1 MVAFSISSTH
11 GGSGVRHM
19 GIATS
24 MVYNRRHHHREKL
37 DAAVVRMGVLGC
49 ASIALRRVIPAMK
62 EAENVEL
69 RAVASR
75 DPAKAREVAERFG
88 CGVAEGYDELLG
100 RPDIDAVYI
109 PLPTGLHAHWASR
122 ALSAG
127 KHVLAEK
134 PLACDHPTAVA
145 LVDQATKAGLWLM
158 ENHMFL
164 HHGQHRKVRDLV
176 ADGRIGELRVFTAR
190 FGIPPRDAADVRY
203 RPELGGGA
211 LLDVGVYPIR
221 AASYF
226 LGAELDVVGSVLRT
240 HPARGVD
247 VAGHVL
253 LCTPSG
259 VTAELSFGFE
269 HAYRSCYSLWGD
281 HARLTLDRAF
291 TPPAT
296 RRPLVRI
303 DSSDRTEEL
312 SLPAEHQF
320 KTSTEFFARSVLQGA
335 DYTPQAEAITRQAE
349 LVDQVR
355 SAAVRIHAEPPL
367 NG

>member
-1 MVAFSISSTH
+1 MTLNA
-11 GGSGVRHM
+11 G
-19 GIATS
+19 
-24 MVYNRRHHHREKL
+24 RRRS
-37 DAAVVRMGVLGC
+37 VVRMGVLGC

-69 RAVASR
+69 KAVASR
-75 DPAKAREVAERFG
+75 DPAKARDVARRFG
-88 CGVAEGYDELLG
+88 CDVAEGYDDLLA

-122 ALSAG
+122 ALTAG
-127 KHVLAEK
+127 KHVLTEK
-134 PLACDHPTAVA
+134 PLACDHPTALA
-145 LVDQATKAGLWLM
+145 LVNQATKAGLWLM
-158 ENHMFL
+158 ENYMFL
-164 HHGQHRKVRDLV
+164 HHSQHRKVRDLV
-176 ADGRIGELRVFTAR
+176 AEGRIGELRVFTAR

-226 LGAELDVVGSVLRT
+226 LGTELDVIGSVLRL
-240 HPARGVD
+240 HPTRGVD
-247 VAGHVL
+247 VAGHAL

-259 VTAELSFGFE
+259 ITAELSFGFD

-291 TPPAT
+291 TPPPT

-303 DSSDRTEEL
+303 ESPDQTEEL
-312 SLPAEHQF
+312 SFPAEHQF
-320 KTSTEFFARSVLQGA
+320 EVITESFAQSVLQGA

-355 SAAVRIHAEPPL
+355 SAAVRITA
-367 NG
+367 